1 MTNFNWGIQQQGQPN
16 YESDQSEAVG
26 VSEQGISEEDMDT
39 SEGSTDG
46 HKEMETND
54 AGKYFKRPG
63 MEEKGE
69 IGYQHIIIIIKFV

>member
-1 MTNFNWGIQQQGQPN
+1 
-16 YESDQSEAVG
+16 
-26 VSEQGISEEDMDT
+26 MDT

-69 IGYQHIIIIIKFV
+69 IGYQHNNYNKVCVICYMYHTCKAT